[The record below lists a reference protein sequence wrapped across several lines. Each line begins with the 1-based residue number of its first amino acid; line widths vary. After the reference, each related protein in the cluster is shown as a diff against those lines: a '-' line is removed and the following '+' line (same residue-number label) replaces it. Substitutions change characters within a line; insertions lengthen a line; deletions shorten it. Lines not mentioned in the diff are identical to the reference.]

1 MQQHQ
6 VKSGFDFLLARDA
19 DQLAFLS
26 RSIGDA
32 PGIFACLAFQIRLG
46 DGQASL
52 YAVDGGQ
59 HIAAHGAD
67 AGIQID
73 YHRVVFLRGAEQAL
87 AFQQHLVVAVDQFG
101 KTGICQAYI
110 DRKYFVGVI
119 RIVGIAGQ
127 ELYQPELGA
136 VFGTFLF
143 VFRVFT
149 QRQLGIAFQV
159 GESGI
164 ALEGFQFLFRGSQFA
179 VDDFDT
185 FINKFRGLGSH
196 FVFVIVGI
204 PVVDFHQ
211 FVDEIHAALR
221 MRALYRDL
229 CDSGGFGSRLYA
241 QCSPVSVCHTAGG
254 RNRSHDFLRALDG
267 CRVFG
272 GKAERARRGGQQG
285 GQLVELLFVFLF
297 SYPEFHIQLV
307 ARLQGQVKTCGG
319 GQFLSFFGGNP
330 YFHRGTFVKFDVVET
345 ALCGIADVKI
355 QFFHHFFDKRA
366 RLQDFYFIVKVI
378 DGGIEAQVF
387 QVAHAAACFAVLVI
401 VLDDNGCRDVVHRR
415 GITQIE
421 PGSRHAQQ
429 GACHE
434 PGPVDG
440 VFEKNRF
447 KIGLFFFFFQIEV
460 VV

>member
-6 VKSGFDFLLARDA
+6 VKAGFDFLLARDA

-32 PGIFACLAFQIRLG
+32 SGVFACLTFQIRLG
-46 DGQASL
+46 DGQTSL

-73 YHRVVFLRGAEQAL
+73 YHRVVFLGGTEQAL
-87 AFQQHLVVAVDQFG
+87 AFQQHLVVAVDQLG
-101 KTGICQAYI
+101 KTGICQAHI
-110 DRKYFVGVI
+110 DRKYFVGMI

-149 QRQLGIAFQV
+149 QCQLGVAFQI
-159 GESGI
+159 GEPGI

-211 FVDEIHAALR
+211 LVDEIHAALR
-221 MRALYRDL
+221 MRALDRDL

-267 CRVFG
+267 CGVFR

-285 GQLVELLFVFLF
+285 GQLVELLVVFLF

-307 ARLQGQVKTCGG
+307 ARLQGQVKTRGG
-319 GQFLSFFGGNP
+319 GQFLGFFGGNP
-330 YFHRGTFVKFDVVET
+330 YFHRGTFVKFDVMET

-355 QFFHHFFDKRA
+355 QLFHHFFDKRA
-366 RLQDFYFIVKVI
+366 RLQDFHFIVKVI
-378 DGGIEAQVF
+378 DGGVEAQVF
-387 QVAHAAACFAVLVI
+387 QVGHAAACFAVLVI
-401 VLDDNGCRDVVHRR
+401 VLDDDGCRDVVHRR
-415 GITQIE
+415 GVT
-421 PGSRHAQQ
+421 
-429 GACHE
+429 
-434 PGPVDG
+434 
-440 VFEKNRF
+440 
-447 KIGLFFFFFQIEV
+447 
-460 VV
+460 